1 MKKIMIIVGALTLST
16 SMFAQK
22 QVAGSQTVEL
32 EFAPLGSEPFKVNSL
47 RYRYFKSE
55 NTAYRMSLFLG
66 GKSTSTLGD
75 TIGGA
80 AQTKDKNSNFDF
92 ALKPGI
98 EKHFVGTDKLSP
110 YYGAE
115 LFLGIKKT
123 KNNDEENWTADN
135 KQIGSTTTKTPKT
148 SMGLN
153 VLMGADYYISSN
165 LYLGAELGF
174 GFLKDGLGKTK
185 TTYEHSED
193 TTLKDTDTKGNTSE
207 LKWGP
212 NYQGTIRIGW
222 IFK

>member
-1 MKKIMIIVGALTLST
+1 MKKIMIIVSVLTLSS

-22 QVAGSQTVEL
+22 QVAGSQTIEL
-32 EFAPLGSEPFKVNSL
+32 EFAPLGSEPFKLNSL
-47 RYRYFKSE
+47 RYRHFLKE
-55 NTAYRMSLFLG
+55 NTAFRMGLFLG

-80 AQTKDKNSNFDF
+80 TQTKDNNSNFDF
-92 ALKPGI
+92 SLKPGI

-115 LFLGIKKT
+115 LFLGIKNT
-123 KNNDEENWTADN
+123 KNNNEENWSADK
-135 KQIGSTTTKTPKT
+135 KQIGTTTTKTTK
-148 SMGLN
+148 SSIGLN
-153 VLMGADYYISSN
+153 VVMGADYYISGN

-185 TTYEHSED
+185 TTYDHTED
-193 TTLKDTDTKGNTSE
+193 SSLKNTDVKGATSE